1 MLFLYTH
8 DNKRFKSL
16 NLESC
21 TVFQHRILNN
31 LPYVQKQQ
39 QKTLKANAKRF
50 QNKKKNPVKAK
61 LFFLLTRLKMKKKKK
76 S

>member
-50 QNKKKNPVKAK
+50 QNKTKSRKGKT
-61 LFFLLTRLKMKKKKK
+61 FFPFNTTQNEKKK